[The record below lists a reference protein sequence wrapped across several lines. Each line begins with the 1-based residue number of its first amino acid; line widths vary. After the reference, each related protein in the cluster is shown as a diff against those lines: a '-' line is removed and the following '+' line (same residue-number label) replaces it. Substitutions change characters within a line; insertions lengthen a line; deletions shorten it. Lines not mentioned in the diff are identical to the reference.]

1 MLSLYYNLLINAVK
15 VNQKVIKA
23 SVFALF
29 YILLTYKILLPP
41 VKGLPNNGDFWR
53 LTNSIAVD
61 EESPGKGRF
70 VSQYYKY
77 GFENKFK
84 YWTSAYF
91 FPTIAKIF
99 SGFFKNKKNYFDI
112 RQMGLSYLLLYFLL
126 LVSIAKRQFIW
137 GVVVT
142 FFMLDRFVLLGFNSF
157 YINTFVLVFF
167 IATLAIR
174 ENEQSLKSN
183 ILLVVLGSFFSQAGS
198 AYIHLGILWFLLVL
212 IKINLS
218 SIKLKD
224 SMLAVL
230 CFVLINF
237 AYYNAQF
244 ISKSQK
250 IEKLVKYDS
259 IFFGIGKITNTEEFK
274 EDLEY
279 LGIPK
284 EFAAYQEKQYFYHN
298 IKVKVDGKKFNKEDL
313 RIRRASRLKIIWLMI
328 KRGFFFKLLPHAFN
342 RVTFYERTYPNQ
354 RHGVNI
360 QGRSFLWRPW
370 FNSFDVR
377 NFVWSKFSWQ
387 SFFLIQ
393 FFLMIFYFYIFVKHK
408 NYESMLLSFLATMF
422 FANIVFSFF
431 GTGFMGLG
439 RHLLISRVC
448 ALLTQLYFIKM
459 IFINLLNHLTSL
471 RAVSYLRTTKTVS

>member
-1 MLSLYYNLLINAVK
+1 MFSLYYNLLINTVK

-29 YILLTYKILLPP
+29 YVLLTYKILLPP

-61 EESPGKGRF
+61 EVSPGKGRV

-91 FPTIAKIF
+91 FPRIAQIF
-99 SGFFKNKKNYFDI
+99 SVFFKKENSYFDI

-137 GVVVT
+137 GVIVT
-142 FFMLDRFVLLGFNSF
+142 FFILDRFVLLGFNSF

-167 IATLAIR
+167 IAILSIR
-174 ENEQSLKSN
+174 QKEQSLKSN
-183 ILLVVLGSFFSQAGS
+183 IFLVILGSFFSQAGS
-198 AYIHLGILWFLLVL
+198 ASIHVGILWFLFVL
-212 IKINLS
+212 IKTNLNHF
-218 SIKLKD
+218 KLKD
-224 SMLAVL
+224 SIIVSL
-230 CFVLINF
+230 CFMLLNF
-237 AYYNAQF
+237 AFFDAALL
-244 ISKSQK
+244 SRTDK

-259 IFFGIGKITNTEEFK
+259 IFYGVGKISNTEEFK
-274 EDLEY
+274 KDLEY

-284 EFAAYQEKQYFYHN
+284 DFAVYQDKQYFNHN
-298 IKVKVDGKKFNKEDL
+298 IKVNVDGEVLNKEDQ
-313 RIRRASRLKIIWLMI
+313 RIRGASRLKIIWLMI

-342 RVTFYERTYPNQ
+342 RVVFYERTYPNQ
-354 RHGVNI
+354 RHGISI
-360 QGRSFLWRPW
+360 QGRSFLWRPK

-387 SFFLIQ
+387 SFF
-393 FFLMIFYFYIFVKHK
+393 YC
-408 NYESMLLSFLATMF
+408 
-422 FANIVFSFF
+422 SFF
-431 GTGFMGLG
+431 
-439 RHLLISRVC
+439 
-448 ALLTQLYFIKM
+448 
-459 IFINLLNHLTSL
+459 
-471 RAVSYLRTTKTVS
+471 